1 MEPPAASKVV
11 KTFQEQKPFAYN
23 HTTFDNLVNQVEE
36 LNSTALPEMST
47 EASVKQVGEVRD
59 TPTSMNN
66 LALINSTAEAPLENN
81 STTPKPNLVP
91 EGSNH
96 SLGAGSSPEDSKLQ
110 TDLESASPNPPSTQ
124 DNSTQVQIEP
134 TSASLES
141 TSNSNI
147 EQTKMDVSLKAADSK
162 KGRFVTYIQQE
173 LLAWRLVATLIFCA
187 FVSLIL
193 TTLCLIHLQVRKVNN
208 VDVGSHIYET
218 PV

>member
-47 EASVKQVGEVRD
+47 EVSVKQVGEVRD
-59 TPTSMNN
+59 PPTFMTN
-66 LALINSTAEAPLENN
+66 LVLINSTAEEPLENN

-96 SLGAGSSPEDSKLQ
+96 SLGAGSIPKLQ
-110 TDLESASPNPPSTQ
+110 TDLESASPNPSSTP
-124 DNSTQVQIEP
+124 DNRTQLEIEP

-141 TSNSNI
+141 TSNSNLESI
-147 EQTKMDVSLKAADSK
+147 QMDVSLKAADSK
-162 KGRFVTYIQQE
+162 KGRFVTHIQQE
-173 LLAWRLVATLIFCA
+173 LLAWKLVAALIFCA

-208 VDVGSHIYET
+208 VEVGGHIYET
-218 PV
+218 PL